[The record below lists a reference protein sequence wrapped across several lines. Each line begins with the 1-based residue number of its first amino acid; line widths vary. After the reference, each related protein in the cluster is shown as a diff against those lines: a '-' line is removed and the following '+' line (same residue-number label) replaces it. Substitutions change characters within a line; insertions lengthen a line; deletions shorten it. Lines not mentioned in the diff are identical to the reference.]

1 MLEEISQA
9 FSNICPENTE
19 VLCQTVSMKEQEREA
34 FLEQFQSE
42 NGKRTLV
49 GFCVMGGIFGE
60 GIDLKGDAL
69 IGTVIVG
76 TGLPQ
81 VCCEREILKDYYQ
94 ERGEDGFAYAFSI
107 PGMNKVLQAAG
118 RVIRTAEDAG
128 VILLLDDRF
137 GQSTYQRMFPLEWEG
152 YGFCTLETVE
162 REVEAF
168 WRNQR
173 EEEESSL
180 S

>member
-1 MLEEISQA
+1 
-9 FSNICPENTE
+9 
-19 VLCQTVSMKEQEREA
+19 MKEQEREA

-81 VCCEREILKDYYQ
+81 VCYEREILKDYYQ
-94 ERGEDGFAYAFSI
+94 ERGEDGFAYDGHEQGSS
-107 PGMNKVLQAAG
+107 GCLL
-118 RVIRTAEDAG
+118 VI
-128 VILLLDDRF
+128 
-137 GQSTYQRMFPLEWEG
+137 
-152 YGFCTLETVE
+152 
-162 REVEAF
+162 
-168 WRNQR
+168 
-173 EEEESSL
+173 SL
-180 S
+180 KMQE